1 MAFITE
7 SELREKWKGGA
18 TTRFEFSA
26 GTRFSPSALDFIRQW
41 QLDVTVGGEKLS
53 PPGTRVHHY
62 QEDLS
67 PKSMGRA
74 SFDGRGIGASKDK

>member
-7 SELREKWKGGA
+7 AELREKWKGGV
-18 TTRFEFSA
+18 TTRFDFPG

-41 QLDVTVGGEKLS
+41 QLEVIVGGEKLA
-53 PPGTRVHHY
+53 PPGTRIHHY
-62 QEDLS
+62 QEDLT

-74 SFDGRGIGASKDK
+74 THDGGQMRSPKDR